1 MTQQLNA
8 FLRYRYI
15 DDLCTFQG
23 AIFTKIHFHFC
34 QKIITHDF
42 MISLKWKN
50 LIFTSKVDWI
60 KVNGNWGHS
69 PWVGIWKR
77 FLACANFFTHV
88 NNLIYM
94 KNSFV
99 FEIIN
104 KREGK
109 TEKMWSSRHAP
120 WLCLVGRWICGS
132 LELKV
137 LCFYKWKKKK
147 KFNVPRSLCLF
158 CSPYPEKEQW
168 EGKHQETLWV
178 RADKPRANV
187 LHLHLVGSYMRICRW
202 KYTEVHIHCFLWY
215 VHFALIKM
223 N

>member
-120 WLCLVGRWICGS
+120 WLCLVGGGS
-132 LELKV
+132 VVPWNWKFCVFINE
-137 LCFYKWKKKK
+137 KKKK
-147 KFNVPRSLCLF
+147 VQ
-158 CSPYPEKEQW
+158 CSPKPVPFLFSIPRKRAVRRKAP
-168 EGKHQETLWV
+168 GNTLSSS
-178 RADKPRANV
+178 RQTKSKCSSPSSGR
-187 LHLHLVGSYMRICRW
+187 
-202 KYTEVHIHCFLWY
+202 
-215 VHFALIKM
+215 
-223 N
+223 

>member
-69 PWVGIWKR
+69 PWVGIGKR

-147 KFNVPRSLCLF
+147 VQ
-158 CSPYPEKEQW
+158 CSPKPVPFLFSIPRKRAVRRKAP
-168 EGKHQETLWV
+168 GNTLSSS
-178 RADKPRANV
+178 RQTKSKCSSPSSGR
-187 LHLHLVGSYMRICRW
+187 
-202 KYTEVHIHCFLWY
+202 
-215 VHFALIKM
+215 
-223 N
+223 